1 MTTEATVVTNIV
13 NDVAVVAALQ
23 QKITADRLAIEQ
35 AIANGLPLIN
45 SASDRADTLSS
56 SLWGMTTEN
65 RQINTDITQR
75 YNEIKSWHDAHDADK
90 LQLTTLKQEMVV
102 LHQSVEDSVNQNAP
116 TSLDG
121 GSF

>member
-23 QKITADRLAIEQ
+23 QKIVADRLAIEE
-35 AIANGLPLIN
+35 AIGNGLPLIEG
-45 SASDRADTLSS
+45 ASERAETLSS

>member
-23 QKITADRLAIEQ
+23 QKIVADRRAIEQ
-35 AIANGLPLIN
+35 AVASSLPLIN

-116 TSLDG
+116 TSL
-121 GSF
+121 